1 MKRQLLVV
9 FVLLAS
15 SPVWGQIQSSV
26 PPPTE
31 AQQCVSGFCLRNGY
45 KKLET
50 PITEG
55 TYMENLYDTEK
66 NSDPFILDIFP
77 FLTKRSSLQEPIL

>member
-1 MKRQLLVV
+1 MILQHKLVV

-15 SPVWGQIQSSV
+15 SPVWGQIQSTV
-26 PPPTE
+26 PPPT
-31 AQQCVSGFCLRNGY
+31 QQCVSGFCLRSGY

-55 TYMENLYDTEK
+55 MNTET
-66 NSDPFILDIFP
+66 L
-77 FLTKRSSLQEPIL
+77 